1 MAEQVSYLNFI
12 FNGREY
18 LARYN
23 DDGEVASIYDYV
35 EHRHLSEDTDR
46 GIRENPSVWVVAYSM
61 LDY

>member
-23 DDGEVASIYDYV
+23 DDGDVASIYDYAAA
-35 EHRHLSEDTDR
+35 RHLSEDSDR
-46 GIRENPSVWVVAYSM
+46 GIRENPPVWIVAYSM